1 MPGPRKEVMEHD
13 RRLARSFKQQFFWCA
28 FKALAFNGIDGDYA
42 EFGCHGGM
50 TFTLAYQ
57 EMRRRNMKGKMW
69 GFDSFKGLPGSHD
82 PRDEHPR
89 WLQGKMATPVATFHQ
104 ICERSGIPPGAYTLT
119 EGFYD
124 ETLPR
129 FGKDDPPK
137 NICLAYVDCDLY
149 TSTRSVLEFLAPR
162 LKHGMILA
170 FDDYFCWS
178 SSEVSGERRAACE
191 FFEDN
196 PHWNLER
203 YLNIGWAG
211 LSFLVESR
219 LLRDKRTSD
228 LGDSHGG

>member
-1 MPGPRKEVMEHD
+1 
-13 RRLARSFKQQFFWCA
+13 
-28 FKALAFNGIDGDYA
+28 
-42 EFGCHGGM
+42 M